1 MNIFRFGVPP
11 PDVNVY
17 LRVVLAFLTVVVAEV
32 ADCDDGGNG
41 GRPISFRIVCVDWWV
56 RILGLFLSSFR
67 LCIRADA
74 KRTLRS
80 LLVL

>member
-17 LRVVLAFLTVVVAEV
+17 FIVVLAFLIVVAAV

-56 RILGLFLSSFR
+56 GIPVLLLSSFR